1 MKNLNAKYIDSDDN
15 YLKALI
21 GKLLEIH
28 GDNFYKLKKDIIS
41 MLVIKN
47 NVIVIAIM
55 YNFVKHVKYIRPKKL
70 YYSWYTYECKPIQM
84 KPGMTNQQVID
95 YALTIKDM
103 LYLIRIDDI
112 LDLCSIDIYTFICWY
127 TAQLDEIAIDR
138 LYISSVVPN
147 KTYIEGGIVLNHLKC
162 DDCMTRRHCNAGKI
176 APHAIITH
184 AEIAR
189 MIYWNK
195 NYNVHLMRPF
205 MILLGEYIKK
215 RALIPAPAP
224 APMPMPFNSEQLEQ
238 SAKDILEKLLQISP
252 SKIQDANIRNGKTK
266 EIFKHFD
273 IDYPDFEKEHTKI
286 FVVSVVKNNEGG
298 LFLYRPVFSLDY
310 HTWEKTRQRNP
321 TLFIYNYT
329 KDHPISDVF
338 RRICWL
344 LQIDPKTTENWLY
357 YDKKCI
363 IRNSKLTGPLPSEF
377 DDWHCASGVGYI
389 MDETDPDFGLITDDF
404 NVDSYDVAAL
414 KRLIIRIVDKI
425 SGQLDRA
432 LPNELAF
439 IVSADAF
446 KRLLG

>member
-1 MKNLNAKYIDSDDN
+1 
-15 YLKALI
+15 
-21 GKLLEIH
+21 
-28 GDNFYKLKKDIIS
+28 

-55 YNFVKHVKYIRPKKL
+55 YNVVIRVKYIRPKKL
-70 YYSWYTYECKPIQM
+70 YWYTYECKPIQM
-84 KPGMTNQQVID
+84 KPDMTNQEVID
-95 YALTIKDM
+95 YASAQKDM

-112 LDLCSIDIYTFICWY
+112 LDLCSKNIYTFICSY
-127 TAQLDEIAIDR
+127 IARLDETAINR
-138 LYISSVVPN
+138 LYISSVIQN
-147 KTYIEGGIVLNHLKC
+147 KKYIEGGIVLNPLKC

-215 RALIPAPAP
+215 RALIPAPVP
-224 APMPMPFNSEQLEQ
+224 APMPAPFNPEQLEQ
-238 SAKDILEKLLQISP
+238 SAKDMLEKLSKVKSP
-252 SKIQDANIRNGKTK
+252 KLPKTVMRNGSTK
-266 EIFKHFD
+266 EIFKYFD
-273 IDYPDFEKEHTKI
+273 IDYVNFEKEHSKDV
-286 FVVSVVKNNEGG
+286 VVSIVKNNERE
-298 LFLYRPVFSLDY
+298 LFLYRPKAPNNLKWSRVMD
-310 HTWEKTRQRNP
+310 TENP
-321 TLFIYNYT
+321 SIYIYNYT

-344 LQIDPKTTENWLY
+344 LQIDPKQTENWLY

-363 IRNSKLTGPLPSEF
+363 IYNSKLTGPLPSEF

-404 NVDSYDVAAL
+404 DVDSYDVVAL

-432 LPNELAF
+432 FPNDLAF
-439 IVSADAF
+439 IASADAF